1 MTPCILAFWG
11 IIPYLEDIICE
22 SSPSAP
28 PALPRDVLDDGDGDC
43 HANPELQ
50 NDGGRQDVVVQWRR
64 RRLQQRESSRRV
76 GKMGVI

>member
-28 PALPRDVLDDGDGDC
+28 PALPRDVLDDGDGDG
-43 HANPELQ
+43 HADPELQ
-50 NDGGRQDVVVQWRR
+50 DDGGRQDVVVQRR
-64 RRLQQRESSRRV
+64 RIRQQRESAFCGGCV
-76 GKMGVI
+76 GE